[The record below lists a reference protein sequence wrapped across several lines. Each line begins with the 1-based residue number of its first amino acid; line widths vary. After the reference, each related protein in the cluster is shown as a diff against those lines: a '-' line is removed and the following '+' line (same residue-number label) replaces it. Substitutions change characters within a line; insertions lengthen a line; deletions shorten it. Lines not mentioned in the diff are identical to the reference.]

1 LCEHAVPL
9 DERAI
14 SRLKGSALAL
24 DLYAWLAHRLPR
36 LERPLRL
43 TWPQLQG
50 QFGVEEGSPRKLG
63 QMIRHA
69 LRDVLAVYP
78 EAQVETMLGSVVL
91 HNATPVVKPRRG
103 LLRAM

>member
-1 LCEHAVPL
+1 MSAWL
-9 DERAI
+9 R
-14 SRLKGSALAL
+14 ALAL

-36 LERPLRL
+36 LDRPLRL
-43 TWPQLQG
+43 TWTQLQG

-78 EAQVETMLGSVVL
+78 EARVEPMLGGVVL
-91 HNATPVVKPRRG
+91 HNASPVVRPKRG
-103 LLRAM
+103 LLRAL